1 MERFE
6 FVDPTKILFG
16 RGVAAA
22 VGTESARFGR
32 RCLLV
37 SGRTSAR
44 NTGLLDKVVAA
55 LRGSSIEV
63 IELENILPNPRLSA
77 CYDGIELCE
86 KHSIEVIVSLGGG
99 SVLDSAKTIA
109 AGALDDGD
117 VWDFFEKKREIR
129 AYKRK
134 FRKRST
140 IDPESLQEEEITK
153 QQGRRKVS
161 AGSRIGF
168 QCPFC
173 GNFVTGA
180 TEYYSTLTRIITSRL
195 INLAQSSD
203 IKIYCDAVLDSL
215 YQIFGP
221 ENRSLRIALDK
232 AGLLQR
238 FEKRTVFRTDIG
250 NE

>member
-1 MERFE
+1 ML
-6 FVDPTKILFG
+6 TK
-16 RGVAAA
+16 
-22 VGTESARFGR
+22 S
-32 RCLLV
+32 
-37 SGRTSAR
+37 
-44 NTGLLDKVVAA
+44 K
-55 LRGSSIEV
+55 
-63 IELENILPNPRLSA
+63 RLSKEDLLLILIKYRVQNSKYPSKA
-77 CYDGIELCE
+77 DFDQKRIQP
-86 KHSIEVIVSLGGG
+86 SIRTFQRAFG
-99 SVLDSAKTIA
+99 SIREAFSEADKYKSVDAFIQKI
-109 AGALDDGD
+109 DEE
-117 VWDFFEKKREIR
+117 EKKREIR